1 MANFPNVP
9 NDDESDI
16 IQEIQ
21 IFMDNINNSANHVLS
36 QIHYIQKM
44 YIYLMSVPIF
54 LRKYP
59 QFLEAT
65 IKKKDE
71 LRNAP
76 ISDRIKKTFDRYTR
90 FTDKL

>member
-1 MANFPNVP
+1 MANFPN
-9 NDDESDI
+9 NANYDEPVI
-16 IQEIQ
+16 IQKIQ
-21 IFMDNINNSANHVLS
+21 IFMDNISNSMNSVLK
-36 QIHYIQKM
+36 QIHYIQKL

-54 LRKYP
+54 LKKYP
-59 QFLEAT
+59 HFLEAT
-65 IKKKDE
+65 VKKKDE